1 VPHLC
6 LSPPEGP
13 VEVLPLRH
21 ERLVIGRSRE
31 CDLILPDV
39 LLSRHHAEIA
49 RTADGWAV
57 RDLGS
62 RNGTRVNGE
71 RIAGERSLA
80 DGDTVVVA
88 GWQLL
93 FREGEPAEDH
103 STSSDHRSRVE
114 DITALVTRS
123 GLDPGDFGRQSKM
136 LGTLTR
142 AAADLVASSTADE
155 ILDTLLSHLL
165 DALPATRGAVAL
177 LGEGPPV
184 PSVVAVRGTVEG
196 PSMTIDP
203 FVAERVLSGRTA
215 LLAPRVPRE
224 DESVRSVLCA
234 PLWFSGPA
242 EGTDRVVGLVALES
256 DSEPCPFQS
265 EHVGLV
271 SAVVNLAASRLE
283 SVRLRQETA
292 EKHRLE
298 EDLRG
303 AARIQESL
311 LPEGKPVLDGWEV
324 AGSSRLCSAV
334 GADYY
339 DFAVDRG
346 ALLLALGDVAGK
358 GLAAALCMAAL
369 RAAVRALW
377 TDEDPLPRLVSRIN
391 ENLCQTLPPNRFA
404 TLFLGRLQP
413 GSGELLFIN
422 AGHASPVLVPR
433 AGGLARLEE
442 GGTILGAF
450 PAGEWGAGHAVLAP
464 GDVLVLLSDG
474 VMEAQGPELA
484 PETVAAVVR
493 REDQAGAEAIASAL
507 QRTADAVLGP
517 TGIDDRTFLVL
528 RRLPG

>member
-1 VPHLC
+1 VPHFC

-13 VEVLPLRH
+13 VEIVPLRH
-21 ERLVIGRSRE
+21 ERLVLGRSRE
-31 CDLILPDV
+31 CGLILPDV
-39 LLSRHHAEIA
+39 LLSRHHAEIVQ
-49 RTADGWAV
+49 TAAGWAV
-57 RDLGS
+57 RDLAS

-71 RIAGERSLA
+71 RITAEHPLV
-80 DGDTVVVA
+80 DGDVVVVA
-88 GWQLL
+88 GWQLV
-93 FREGEPAEDH
+93 FREGEPAEGQ

-123 GLDPGDFGRQSKM
+123 GLEPGDLGRQSRL

-155 ILDTLLSHLL
+155 ILNTLLTHLL

-177 LGEGPPV
+177 LGEGLPV
-184 PSVVAVRGTVEG
+184 PSVVAVRGVVEG
-196 PSMTIDP
+196 PSMIIDP
-203 FVAERVLSGRTA
+203 AVAERVLSGRTA
-215 LLAPRVPRE
+215 LVAPRVPAE
-224 DESVRSVLCA
+224 DDSVRSVLCA

-242 EGTDRVVGLVALES
+242 EGSDRVVGLVALES
-256 DSEPCPFQS
+256 DSEPCPFES

-283 SVRLRQETA
+283 SVRLRQDTA
-292 EKHRLE
+292 EKRRLE

-311 LPEGKPVLDGWEV
+311 LPEDRPTLEGWDV
-324 AGSSRLCSAV
+324 AGSSRRCSAV

-339 DFAVDRG
+339 DFALDRG

-377 TDEDPLPRLVSRIN
+377 TEEDPLPRLVSRIN
-391 ENLCQTLPPNRFA
+391 ENLCQTLPSNRFA

-413 GSGELLFIN
+413 ASGELVFIN
-422 AGHASPVLVPR
+422 AGHAPPVLVPR
-433 AGGLARLEE
+433 RGGLARLED

-450 PAGEWGAGHAVLAP
+450 PDREWRLGHAALAP
-464 GDVLVLLSDG
+464 GDVLVMLSDG
-474 VMEAQGPELA
+474 VMEAQGPGLP
-484 PETVAAVVR
+484 PETVAEVVR
-493 REDQAGAEAIASAL
+493 LQDQAGAGAIVAAL
-507 QRTADAVLGP
+507 QHEAEGLLGP
-517 TGIDDRTFLVL
+517 AGDDDRTFVVL
-528 RRLPG
+528 RRIPS

>member
-13 VEVLPLRH
+13 AEIVPLRH

-39 LLSRHHAEIA
+39 LLSRHHAEIG
-49 RTADGWAV
+49 RTAAGWVV

-62 RNGTRVNGE
+62 RNGTRLNGE
-71 RIAGERSLA
+71 RIAGERPLG
-80 DGDTVVVA
+80 DGDVVVVA
-88 GWQLL
+88 GWQII
-93 FREGEPAEDH
+93 FREGEPAEGH

-123 GLDPGDFGRQSKM
+123 GLEAGDLGRQSRL

-155 ILDTLLSHLL
+155 ILDTLLTHLL

-177 LGEGPPV
+177 LGDGPPV
-184 PSVVAVRGTVEG
+184 PSVVAVRGAVGG

-215 LLAPRVPRE
+215 LVAPRVPRE

-242 EGTDRVVGLVALES
+242 EGADRVVGLVALES
-256 DSEPCPFQS
+256 DSEPCPFES

-292 EKHRLE
+292 EKRRLE

-311 LPEGKPVLDGWEV
+311 LPEEKPALEGWDV

-346 ALLLALGDVAGK
+346 SLLLALGDVAGK

-369 RAAVRALW
+369 RAAVRAMW
-377 TDEDPLPRLVSRIN
+377 TEEDPLPRLVSRIN

-413 GSGELLFIN
+413 ASGELLFIN
-422 AGHASPVLVPR
+422 AGHAPPVLVPR
-433 AGGLARLEE
+433 GGGLARLEE

-474 VMEAQGPELA
+474 VMESQGPGLP

-493 REDQAGAEAIASAL
+493 REDEAGATAIVAAL
-507 QRTADAVLGP
+507 QRAAETVLGP
-517 TGIDDRTFLVL
+517 TGDDDRTFVVL
-528 RRLPG
+528 RRLPS

>member
-13 VEVLPLRH
+13 VEIVPLRR
-21 ERLVIGRSRE
+21 ERIVIGRSRE

-49 RTADGWAV
+49 ETAAGWTV

-62 RNGTRVNGE
+62 RNGTRLNGE
-71 RIAGERSLA
+71 RIAGERPLA
-80 DGDTVVVA
+80 DGDVVTVA
-88 GWQLL
+88 GWRLL
-93 FREGEPAEDH
+93 FQAGEPAH
-103 STSSDHRSRVE
+103 SHTTSSDHRSRVE

-123 GLDPGDFGRQSKM
+123 GLEPGELGRQSRL

-142 AAADLVASSTADE
+142 AAAALVSSSTADE
-155 ILDTLLSHLL
+155 ILDTLLTHLL
-165 DALPATRGAVAL
+165 DALPATRAAVAL
-177 LGEGPPV
+177 VEEGLSV
-184 PSVVAVRGTVEG
+184 PSVVAVRGEAAG
-196 PSMTIDP
+196 PPMTIDP
-203 FVAERVLSGRTA
+203 AVAERVLSGRAA
-215 LLAPRVPRE
+215 LVAPRVPSE
-224 DESVRSVLCA
+224 DGSVRSVLCA
-234 PLWFSGPA
+234 PLWFSGPV
-242 EGTDRVVGLVALES
+242 EGSDRVVGLVALEG
-256 DSEPCPFQS
+256 DSEPSPFES
-265 EHVGLV
+265 EHLGLV

-292 EKHRLE
+292 EKRRLE

-311 LPEGKPVLDGWEV
+311 LPEEKPALTGWDV

-346 ALLLALGDVAGK
+346 ELLLALGDVAGK

-377 TDEDPLPRLVSRIN
+377 TEDDPLPRLVSRIN
-391 ENLCQTLPPNRFA
+391 DNLCQTLPPNRFA
-404 TLFLGRLQP
+404 TLFLARLQP
-413 GSGELLFIN
+413 ASGEMLFIN
-422 AGHASPVLVPR
+422 AGHAPPVLVPR
-433 AGGLARLEE
+433 AGGVARLEE

-450 PAGEWGAGHAVLAP
+450 PAGEWREGHGVLAP

-474 VMEAQGPELA
+474 VMEAVGPGLA
-484 PETVAAVVR
+484 PEAVAAVVR
-493 REDQAGAEAIASAL
+493 REDRAGAGAIVSAL
-507 QRTADAVLGP
+507 QLEAEAVLGP
-517 TGIDDRTFLVL
+517 GGDDDRTFVVL
-528 RRLPG
+528 RRGPS